1 MKEHLYNFE
10 KLDIWKLSIDLTI
23 DVYKLCESMPSDEKY
38 GIVSQIKR
46 ATTSI
51 SANIAEGMSRDGKDR
66 LRFIQIAFGSS
77 IEVLNF
83 LIIIQKLNFISEEH
97 YLILRN
103 QIQELTNK
111 INSFYKILKE
121 SK

>member
-1 MKEHLYNFE
+1 MKEHIYNFE
-10 KLDIWKLSIDLTI
+10 KLEIWKLSIDLTI
-23 DVYKLCESMPSDEKY
+23 DVYKLCESMPSDEKF
-38 GIVSQIKR
+38 GMVSQIKR

-51 SANIAEGMSRDGKDR
+51 SANIAEGMSREGKDR
-66 LRFIQIAFGSS
+66 LRFIQVAFGSS

-83 LIIIQKLNFISEEH
+83 LIIIQKLNFISEDH

-103 QIQELTNK
+103 KIQELTNK
-111 INSFYKILKE
+111 INSFYKFLKE

>member
-1 MKEHLYNFE
+1 
-10 KLDIWKLSIDLTI
+10 
-23 DVYKLCESMPSDEKY
+23 MPSDEKY